1 MTQPDTHREPGKDRP
16 GGINGLWFIGVTL
29 SLFIIV
35 PAVVIGTSKLAS
47 QPKERPPLVYAERD
61 SWQPQELRPRE
72 LAYDMFVA
80 AETGRQ
86 YRKANF
92 PLESRDEAML
102 LHAVRLAQ
110 APDFFD
116 AQSTLDKLTAWAEQ
130 HPTQFYPAY
139 LAAEWCRVNER
150 NDEAAQWRDT
160 AFRRASGAIL
170 QELKHPDGSP
180 AAGHTLPPA
189 AIAYD
194 RVIDGQLNTTLML
207 VYPAPTADELGR
219 VYLPTFESIYRLTDP
234 ALPPGAESAVYPHD
248 LTLLPQTQTR
258 QTPNWFSAP
267 HRVGEL
273 PAATLDGPA
282 E

>member
-1 MTQPDTHREPGKDRP
+1 MTDADPQPEPGRDRP
-16 GGINGLWFIGVTL
+16 GGINGLWFIAITL

-47 QPKERPPLVYAERD
+47 RPQERPPLVYAERD
-61 SWQPQELRPRE
+61 TWQPQELRPRE

-86 YRKANF
+86 YRRANF
-92 PLESRDEAML
+92 PLDAGDEAML
-102 LHAVRLAQ
+102 LNAVRLAQ
-110 APDFFD
+110 TPDFFESEAVPGRLAD
-116 AQSTLDKLTAWAEQ
+116 WAAQ
-130 HPTQFYPAY
+130 HPAQFYPAY
-139 LAAEWCRVNER
+139 LLGEWYRVNG
-150 NDEAAQWRDT
+150 DAQQAQTWRDT
-160 AFRRASGAIL
+160 AFRRASGAIVQAL
-170 QELKHPDGSP
+170 NRPDGTP
-180 AAGHTLPPA
+180 AAGHTLPPV

-207 VYPAPTADELGR
+207 VYPAPTADEHGR

-234 ALPPGAESAVYPHD
+234 ALPPGADSAVYPRD
-248 LTLLPQTQTR
+248 LTLLPQSLTR

-273 PAATLDGPA
+273 PAATIEPA
-282 E
+282 AE